1 MYKPLVL
8 IIPILNI
15 FISSFC
21 QQPEKNTDERT
32 GNWIGGIEGA
42 NLPIYFRIS
51 GNSVGGYKA
60 DWSSP
65 KEMAVGLPCKT
76 VTIGKDS
83 LFIRPATINASFYG
97 RWLPGMDS
105 ITGVWQQNGQVLPL
119 NLHRMKRPQ
128 TPVGPFPYRSDS
140 VEYDNTDKTVHL
152 AATLTYPSSGSG
164 TTGAG
169 RRKKYPAVILI
180 TGSGQQDRDE
190 NLFEHRPFAVIA
202 DYLTRRG
209 IAVLRVD
216 DRGKGNSKGNLY
228 NATSADFAEDVL
240 TSIRYLL
247 SRSDIDTT
255 RIGLIGHSE
264 GGFIAPIVY
273 TRWPHLRYIITLAGP
288 GVPGWEI
295 LLRQQTDPFK
305 SLGPAAYKTWYAFVK
320 EKMDI
325 LNQTYGSPDSVVLP
339 KLKAAYSRWKG
350 GLSSGMA
357 DTLRVSQLSEAM
369 YGMREGAEL
378 LPWVRYFSH
387 TDPAIFLRQVKCPVL
402 ALDGGLDI
410 QVDAERNIPAIRQ
423 ALSDGGNTHVTVFIF
438 PGLNHLFQHAVTGDI
453 GEYAVIEETMAPET
467 LEKMGD
473 WIGKNE

>member
-1 MYKPLVL
+1 MYKPLLL
-8 IIPILNI
+8 IIPILTI

-21 QQPEKNTDERT
+21 QQPEKNTDERI

-42 NLPIYFRIS
+42 DLPIYFRIS
-51 GNSVGGYKA
+51 GNSVAGYKA

-65 KEMAVGLPCKT
+65 KEMAVGLPCKS

-83 LFIRPATINASFYG
+83 LFIQTGAINASFYG

-105 ITGVWQQNGQVLPL
+105 ITGVWRQNGQTLPL
-119 NLHRMKRPQ
+119 NLHRMRRPQ
-128 TPVGPFPYRSDS
+128 TPVSPFPYRSDS
-140 VEYDNTDKTVHL
+140 VEYDNSDKTVHL
-152 AATLTYPSSGSG
+152 GATLTYPPSG
-164 TTGAG
+164 
-169 RRKKYPAVILI
+169 KKYPAVILI

-216 DRGKGNSKGNLY
+216 DRGKGKSRGELRT
-228 NATSADFAEDVL
+228 ATSADFAEDVL

-247 SRSDIDTT
+247 RRSDIDSTK
-255 RIGLIGHSE
+255 IGLIGHSE
-264 GGFIAPIVY
+264 GGLIAPIVY
-273 TRWPHLRYIITLAGP
+273 TRWPHLAYIIMLAGP
-288 GVPGWEI
+288 GAPGWEM
-295 LLRQQTDPFK
+295 LLRQQTDPVRR
-305 SLGPAAYKTWYAFVK
+305 LGPTAYKTWYTLIK

-325 LNQTYGSPDSVVLP
+325 LNQNYGSPDSVVLP
-339 KLKAAYSRWKG
+339 KLKEAYSRWKG

-369 YGMREGAEL
+369 YGVREGTEL
-378 LPWVRYFSH
+378 MPWMRYFSH

-423 ALSDGGNTHVTVFIF
+423 ALSDGGNTRVTVFIF

-453 GEYAVIEETMAPET
+453 GEYAVIEETMAPDA
-467 LEKMGD
+467 LAMMGA